1 MCVSYY
7 VVYQC
12 GCIGPSRLEECSA
25 YWEDECEG
33 VIATPQLAPHK
44 CNACRKRSDRHADP
58 GSGEPNTDRRSEK
71 IRSTW
76 PYEAYSYC
84 GISCILGDG
93 PP

>member
-25 YWEDECEG
+25 YWEDECEC

-44 CNACRKRSDRHADP
+44 CNACRKKSDRRADP
-58 GSGEPNTDRRSEK
+58 GFGEPNIDRPSVE
-71 IRSTW
+71 ICSTGL
-76 PYEAYSYC
+76 YGGYSYC
-84 GISCILGDG
+84 GISCMLGDED
-93 PP
+93 P

>member
-33 VIATPQLAPHK
+33 VVATPQLAPHK
-44 CNACRKRSDRHADP
+44 CNACRKKPDRRADP
-58 GSGEPNTDRRSEK
+58 GF
-71 IRSTW
+71 
-76 PYEAYSYC
+76 
-84 GISCILGDG
+84 GILIAHQLRYVQLGCMGDIVTAG
-93 PP
+93 LVVC